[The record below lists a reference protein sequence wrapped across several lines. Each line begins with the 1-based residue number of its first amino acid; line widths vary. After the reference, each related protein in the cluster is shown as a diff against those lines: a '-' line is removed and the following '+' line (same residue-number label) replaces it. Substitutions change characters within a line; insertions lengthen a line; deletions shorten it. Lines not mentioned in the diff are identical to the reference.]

1 MKVQVRGYLT
11 LRDAVGGQPAR
22 VVEAEHLTLRELM
35 VQLERELGGEF
46 AAMAGEPTA
55 GAGAHPHIAILVN
68 GRHHTHLPGGLDTPL
83 ADGDQVAL
91 FPPTAGG

>member
-1 MKVQVRGYLT
+1 MKVHVRGYLT
-11 LRDAVGGQPAR
+11 LRDLVGGHSGR
-22 VVEAEHLTLRELM
+22 TVEAENLTLRELM
-35 VQLERELGGEF
+35 EQLGGELGGEF
-46 AAMAGEPTA
+46 AAMAREPAA
-55 GAGAHPHIAILVN
+55 GDRTRPQIAILVN